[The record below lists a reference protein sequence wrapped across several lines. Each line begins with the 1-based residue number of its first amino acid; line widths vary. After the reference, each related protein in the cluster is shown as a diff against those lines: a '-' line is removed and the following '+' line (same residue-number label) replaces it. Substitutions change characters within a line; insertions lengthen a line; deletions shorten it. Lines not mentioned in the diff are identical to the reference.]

1 MPAEPNAQSCRPIA
15 SESRNAFPLQTVPYE
30 QPGQEKHEWHS
41 EGVGKPDNRVEAGP
55 APAVYYGICPPKARP
70 RPKHDLQR
78 RERAV
83 GQDRVDCDHDDDD
96 GRAKIPDGKA
106 VMRVPGRFRPGYWY
120 RTFHEWAP
128 SHSAFW
134 RKSCA
139 PMISRDLVA
148 RSMSDVRN
156 GSSRRAGGSSSVLR
170 PTRARVDSWLF
181 GYSIVPKWS
190 TFWDTTLL
198 FERHVSG
205 STPRPEAEQ
214 RMLPVLGFCRG
225 VDKTCCVP
233 NASFLGRW
241 NSQRAKS
248 CSRLL

>member
-1 MPAEPNAQSCRPIA
+1 MTFTAAPPRAEGSVSVVAVSQIDHVSSAAGILTRPFPNRPQS
-15 SESRNAFPLQTVPYE
+15 QTAT
-30 QPGQEKHEWHS
+30 GA
-41 EGVGKPDNRVEAGP
+41 RVRVSIGRRAGRW
-55 APAVYYGICPPKARP
+55 KP
-70 RPKHDLQR
+70 RP
-78 RERAV
+78 
-83 GQDRVDCDHDDDD
+83 G
-96 GRAKIPDGKA
+96 P
-106 VMRVPGRFRPGYWY
+106 P
-120 RTFHEWAP
+120 
-128 SHSAFW
+128 
-134 RKSCA
+134 
-139 PMISRDLVA
+139 
-148 RSMSDVRN
+148 
-156 GSSRRAGGSSSVLR
+156 GSSMRAGGSSSVLR

>member
-1 MPAEPNAQSCRPIA
+1 MAADEK
-15 SESRNAFPLQTVPYE
+15 
-30 QPGQEKHEWHS
+30 PGAGFCFVADYQAGIQH
-41 EGVGKPDNRVEAGP
+41 GLGKP
-55 APAVYYGICPPKARP
+55 
-70 RPKHDLQR
+70 
-78 RERAV
+78 
-83 GQDRVDCDHDDDD
+83 
-96 GRAKIPDGKA
+96 
-106 VMRVPGRFRPGYWY
+106 RPG
-120 RTFHEWAP
+120 P
-128 SHSAFW
+128 
-134 RKSCA
+134 
-139 PMISRDLVA
+139 P
-148 RSMSDVRN
+148 

-248 CSRLL
+248 CSRLLWNEEEVKILL